1 MNNDFDE
8 QKNKQAV
15 KCLTIGH
22 FMIDSYAGFLAPI
35 LPFIAS
41 KISIS
46 LTLAGSVISISHL
59 LSSMTQPFFGF
70 LADKIKKR
78 FFIFWGMLLACVF
91 LSMTGIAQNYWQ
103 LVLFLVLG
111 SLGSGF
117 YHPQSTGFINYFS
130 SKDISK
136 NMALFIAMGTIG
148 YSIGPLVSST
158 ITAIFSLEDLPFM
171 AIFGVLMAI
180 CVFKFV
186 PKVSLIPTKEPISKI
201 NFWEATK
208 LILNH
213 KTLLILITIS
223 MLKSL
228 IAQSYCIFLPFLWK
242 DMGYSVSNIGI
253 ALFLFSFCGGIA
265 TYLSSKIE
273 RLIGHKKVFYIS
285 MMSVMPLTF
294 LFALTYKN
302 MPLISLV
309 LFIAVGFAAML
320 STSVNMT
327 LAQNSMKE
335 YKSMISGYIGGFS
348 WGVTGVLFTP
358 LGFLAEKIGIIHLL
372 ILISIIPF
380 ICSYW
385 VKFLP
390 DETDAQVIFL

>member
-8 QKNKQAV
+8 KKNKQAV

-22 FMIDSYAGFLAPI
+22 FVVDSYSGFLAPI

-41 KISIS
+41 KIGIS

-59 LSSMTQPFFGF
+59 LSSIIQPFFGF

-111 SLGSGF
+111 SIGSGF

-136 NMALFIAMGTIG
+136 NMAIFIAMGTIG
-148 YSIGPLVSST
+148 YSMGPLISSA
-158 ITAIFSLEDLPFM
+158 ITASFSLEALPFM
-171 AIFGVLMAI
+171 AIFGIITAI
-180 CVFKFV
+180 CIFKFV
-186 PKVSLIPTKEPISKI
+186 PQVSIIPALKPIPKT
-201 NFWEATK
+201 NFVEATK
-208 LILNH
+208 LIFAN
-213 KTLLILITIS
+213 KTLVILIIIS

-228 IAQSYCIFLPFLWK
+228 IAQSYCIYMPFLWK
-242 DMGYSVSNIGI
+242 DMGYNVSNIGI
-253 ALFLFSFCGGIA
+253 ALFLFSFTGGVA

-273 RLIGHKKVFYIS
+273 HKIGHKNVFYIS
-285 MMSVMPLTF
+285 MISVMPLTF
-294 LFALTYKN
+294 LYAFTYKN
-302 MPLISLV
+302 MPLVSLI
-309 LFIAVGFAAML
+309 LFVTVGFVTML

-327 LAQNSMKE
+327 LAQNLMKE
-335 YKSMISGYIGGFS
+335 YKSMVSGYIGGFS
-348 WGVTGVLFTP
+348 WGVTGVLFFP
-358 LGFLAEKIGIIHLL
+358 LSFLAEKIGIIHLL
-372 ILISIIPF
+372 ILVSIISF

-390 DETDAQVIFL
+390 EKES

>member
-8 QKNKQAV
+8 KKNKQAV

-22 FMIDSYAGFLAPI
+22 FVVDSYSGFLAPI

-41 KISIS
+41 KIGIS

-59 LSSMTQPFFGF
+59 LSSIIQPFFGF

-111 SLGSGF
+111 SIGSGF

-136 NMALFIAMGTIG
+136 NMAIFIAMGTIG
-148 YSIGPLVSST
+148 YSMGPLISSA
-158 ITAIFSLEDLPFM
+158 ITASFSLEALPFM
-171 AIFGVLMAI
+171 AIFGIITAI
-180 CVFKFV
+180 CIFKFV
-186 PKVSLIPTKEPISKI
+186 PQVSIIPALKPIPKT
-201 NFWEATK
+201 NFVEATK
-208 LILNH
+208 LIFAN
-213 KTLLILITIS
+213 KTLVILIIIS

-228 IAQSYCIFLPFLWK
+228 IAQSYCIFMPFLWK
-242 DMGYSVSNIGI
+242 DMGYNVSNIGI
-253 ALFLFSFCGGIA
+253 ALFLFSFTGGIA

-273 RLIGHKKVFYIS
+273 HKIGHKNVFYIS
-285 MMSVMPLTF
+285 MISVMPLTF
-294 LFALTYKN
+294 LYAFTYKN
-302 MPLISLV
+302 MPLVSLI
-309 LFIAVGFAAML
+309 LFVTVGFVTML

-327 LAQNSMKE
+327 LAQNLMKE

-348 WGVTGVLFTP
+348 WGVTGVLFFP
-358 LGFLAEKIGIIHLL
+358 LSFLAEKIGIIHLL
-372 ILISIIPF
+372 ILVSIISF

-390 DETDAQVIFL
+390 EKEV

>member
-1 MNNDFDE
+1 MNNDFDDK
-8 QKNKQAV
+8 KNKQAV
-15 KCLTIGH
+15 KCLTVGH

-41 KISIS
+41 KIGIS
-46 LTLAGSVISISHL
+46 LTLAGSIISISHL

-70 LADKIKKR
+70 LADKIRKR
-78 FFIFWGMLLACVF
+78 FFIFWGMLLACMF
-91 LSMTGIAQNYWQ
+91 LSMTGIAQSYWQ

-117 YHPQSTGFINYFS
+117 YHPQATGFINYFS

-148 YSIGPLVSST
+148 YSVGPLISSS
-158 ITAIFSLEDLPFM
+158 ITAVFSLEALPFM
-171 AIFGVLMAI
+171 SILGIIMAI

-186 PKVSLIPTKEPISKI
+186 PQVSMIPTTKPASKT

-208 LILNH
+208 LILSH
-213 KTLLILITIS
+213 KTLVILIIIS

-242 DMGYSVSNIGI
+242 DMGYSVSKIGI

-273 RLIGHKKVFYIS
+273 HKFGHKKVFYIS

-294 LFALTYKN
+294 LYASTYQKA
-302 MPLISLV
+302 PLISLI
-309 LFIAVGFAAML
+309 LFVAVGFVAML

-327 LAQNSMKE
+327 LAQNTMKE
-335 YKSMISGYIGGFS
+335 HKSMISGYIGGFS

-380 ICSYW
+380 VCSYLI
-385 VKFLP
+385 KFLP
-390 DETDAQVIFL
+390 EKN

>member
-1 MNNDFDE
+1 MNNDFDAK
-8 QKNKQAV
+8 KNKQAV

-22 FMIDSYAGFLAPI
+22 FVVDSYSGFLAPI

-41 KISIS
+41 KIGIS

-59 LSSMTQPFFGF
+59 LSSIIQPFFGF

-111 SLGSGF
+111 SIGSGF

-136 NMALFIAMGTIG
+136 NMAIFIAMGTIG
-148 YSIGPLVSST
+148 YSMGPLISSA
-158 ITAIFSLEDLPFM
+158 ITASFSLEALPFM
-171 AIFGVLMAI
+171 AIFGIITAI
-180 CVFKFV
+180 CIFKFV
-186 PKVSLIPTKEPISKI
+186 PQVSIIPVLKPIPKT
-201 NFWEATK
+201 NFAEATK
-208 LILNH
+208 LIFAN
-213 KTLLILITIS
+213 KTLVILIIIS

-228 IAQSYCIFLPFLWK
+228 IAQSYCIYMPFLWK

-253 ALFLFSFCGGIA
+253 ALFLFSFTGGVA

-273 RLIGHKKVFYIS
+273 HKIGHKNVFYIS
-285 MMSVMPLTF
+285 MISVMPLTF
-294 LFALTYKN
+294 LYAFTYKN
-302 MPLISLV
+302 MPLVSLI
-309 LFIAVGFAAML
+309 LFVTVGFVTML

-327 LAQNSMKE
+327 LAQNLMKE

-348 WGVTGVLFTP
+348 WGVTGALFFP
-358 LGFLAEKIGIIHLL
+358 LSFLAEKIGIIHLL
-372 ILISIIPF
+372 ILVSIISF

-390 DETDAQVIFL
+390 EKEV